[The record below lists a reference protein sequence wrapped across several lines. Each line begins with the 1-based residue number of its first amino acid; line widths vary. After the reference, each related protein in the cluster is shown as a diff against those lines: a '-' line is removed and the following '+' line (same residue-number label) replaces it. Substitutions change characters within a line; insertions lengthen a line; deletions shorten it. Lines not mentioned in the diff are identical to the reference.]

1 MPADRP
7 IMQAENP
14 CGHTASINSYFS
26 VKITSLFVNRR
37 ATIAVY
43 TDSWSNMASMESTDK
58 SLIEAHCKGDPKAF
72 GELVRRYGDGLLG
85 YLTRMSRN
93 RHEAEDLFQ
102 ETFKRVH
109 EKAHTFRG
117 SQFKSWLFTIAT
129 HVAIDG
135 MRRRKRMR
143 MVSLNQKLDCT
154 DQDSEE
160 LSAVALADDSQE
172 PSQEA
177 AKAEQIQQV
186 RNAVMSLPSRQ
197 RATLV
202 LAYYQQLSYPEVA
215 KVLGCSL
222 GTVKTQMFRA
232 LKTLGQKLPDV

>member
-1 MPADRP
+1 
-7 IMQAENP
+7 
-14 CGHTASINSYFS
+14 
-26 VKITSLFVNRR
+26 
-37 ATIAVY
+37 
-43 TDSWSNMASMESTDK
+43 MASMESTDK

-117 SQFKSWLFTIAT
+117 SQFKSWLFRIAT
-129 HVAIDG
+129 NAAIDG
-135 MRRRKRMR
+135 MRRRKRIR

>member
-1 MPADRP
+1 
-7 IMQAENP
+7 
-14 CGHTASINSYFS
+14 
-26 VKITSLFVNRR
+26 
-37 ATIAVY
+37 
-43 TDSWSNMASMESTDK
+43 MESTDK
-58 SLIEAHCKGDPKAF
+58 SLVEAHCKGDPKAF
-72 GELVRRYGDGLLG
+72 GELVRRYGDGILG

-93 RHEAEDLFQ
+93 HHEAEDLFQ

-129 HVAIDG
+129 NMAIDG
-135 MRRRKRMR
+135 MRRRRGMR
-143 MVSLNQKLDCT
+143 VVLLNQKLDCT
-154 DQDSEE
+154 DGDSEE
-160 LSAVALADDSQE
+160 LSAVALADDSYE

-177 AKAEQIQQV
+177 AKAEQAQQV
-186 RNAVMSLPSRQ
+186 RAAVMSLPSRQ

-222 GTVKTQMFRA
+222 GTVKTQMYRA

>member
-1 MPADRP
+1 MD
-7 IMQAENP
+7 N
-14 CGHTASINSYFS
+14 
-26 VKITSLFVNRR
+26 
-37 ATIAVY
+37 
-43 TDSWSNMASMESTDK
+43 TDK
-58 SLIEAHCKGDPKAF
+58 RLLEAHCKGDPKAF
-72 GELVRRYGDGLLG
+72 GELVRRYGDGMLG

-117 SQFKSWLFTIAT
+117 SHFKSWLFTIAT

-135 MRRRKRMR
+135 MRRRKNMR
-143 MVSLNQKLDCT
+143 VVSLNQKLDCS
-154 DQDSEE
+154 DQESEE
-160 LSAVALADDSQE
+160 LSTVALVDDSNE

-177 AKAEQIQQV
+177 VKAEQVQQV
-186 RNAVMSLPSRQ
+186 RDAVMALPSRQ

-232 LKTLGQKLPDV
+232 LKTLGQKLPDVQR

>member
-1 MPADRP
+1 M
-7 IMQAENP
+7 EN
-14 CGHTASINSYFS
+14 
-26 VKITSLFVNRR
+26 
-37 ATIAVY
+37 
-43 TDSWSNMASMESTDK
+43 TDK
-58 SLIEAHCKGDPKAF
+58 SLIEAHCRGDKTAF
-72 GELVRRYGDGLLG
+72 GELVRRYGDSILG

-93 RHEAEDLFQ
+93 REEAEDLFQ

-129 HVAIDG
+129 NVAIDG
-135 MRRRKRMR
+135 LRRHRRMR
-143 MVSLNQKLDCT
+143 VVSLNQKLDCT
-154 DQDSEE
+154 DRNGEE
-160 LSAVALADDSQE
+160 LSAVALADDSYE

-177 AKAEQIQQV
+177 AKAEQAQQV
-186 RNAVMSLPSRQ
+186 RGAIESLPARQ

-222 GTVKTQMFRA
+222 GTVKTQMSRA
-232 LKTLGQKLPDV
+232 LRTLMQRLPDISGRDKMNSDFPNKVM